1 MQKKRVPEK
10 RYREL
15 TDQGLRQMIREG
27 RYEDAVRVTTKFTQ
41 RTITRSFKS
50 LLAKLPEPTLDKRS
64 YETLREIILGI
75 VKKKVPG
82 ATTPPTKVDF
92 VKRFLDKEGISVPE
106 EEIETVL
113 NEDPLNEDADDRASR
128 QAVLGIFLALALH
141 HFQTKKGYWAR
152 AVLIKKAV
160 FGDEAKDKEDRIYD
174 WLKIAAAEV
183 VCHQSNQN

>member
-1 MQKKRVPEK
+1 MAHNTGLNCCGVRTIRNISITIVISDQQLSAGLYYGLITERKLELAMQKKRVPEK

-82 ATTPPTKVDF
+82 ATTPPPKSILLNVSSTRKEF
-92 VKRFLDKEGISVPE
+92 QYPRKRSK
-106 EEIETVL
+106 
-113 NEDPLNEDADDRASR
+113 R
-128 QAVLGIFLALALH
+128 
-141 HFQTKKGYWAR
+141 Y
-152 AVLIKKAV
+152 
-160 FGDEAKDKEDRIYD
+160 
-174 WLKIAAAEV
+174 
-183 VCHQSNQN
+183 